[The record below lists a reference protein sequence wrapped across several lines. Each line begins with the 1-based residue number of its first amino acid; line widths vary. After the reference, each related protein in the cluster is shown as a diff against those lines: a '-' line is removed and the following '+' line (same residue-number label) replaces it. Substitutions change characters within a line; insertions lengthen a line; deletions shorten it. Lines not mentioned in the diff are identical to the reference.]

1 MRTSKE
7 QYQAIYE
14 SFNQI
19 TDKQQL
25 DELKGIDA
33 LHLGLDV
40 AGMVP
45 VVGNVADLANAALYH
60 SRGKSGMAALSAA
73 AAIPGLGL
81 AAGAAKLGSKAKRVA
96 SAAATS
102 GAGKQVAKAA
112 AKAKPSSVARSSA
125 ARQTGKARSA
135 EATASAARA
144 SRTQARGVRG
154 QRQTPAM
161 MDKIKDSAK
170 VYKKAKTAAK
180 VAKKSAIR
188 DKAVANIFKPIE
200 LGIGGGVKT
209 AAKGAAKAVKFGTTT
224 KLGAAALRANKASV
238 GRATGL
244 AGADDVQL
252 GTPFIGPRGEAAGAV
267 EKLTSGIVD
276 QLRGREVYKG
286 SFR

>member
-60 SRGKSGMAALSAA
+60 SRGKKGMAALSAA

-135 EATASAARA
+135 RAEGRAAATDYIRAGGRGPAAAAAQQRGVAAVGKMKRTKQTAARN
-144 SRTQARGVRG
+144 
-154 QRQTPAM
+154 
-161 MDKIKDSAK
+161 
-170 VYKKAKTAAK
+170 
-180 VAKKSAIR
+180 
-188 DKAVANIFKPIE
+188 KAVANIFKPIE
-200 LGIGGGVKT
+200 AGIGGGAEV
-209 AAKGAAKAVKFGTTT
+209 AAKGAEKAVKFGTTT